1 MPWTY
6 NSVDLLNLKI
16 VLLVLRMAMS
26 HFSLIEQ
33 QYAHNVRHLTAHKFN
48 TVLLII
54 INDCPIA
61 VGVENPHTFCRCR
74 QLRNVKQ
81 TGRRISTTACMATY
95 RRY

>member
-54 INDCPIA
+54 FSNTNILYCFHGAFELTLYVSHKIR
-61 VGVENPHTFCRCR
+61 FS
-74 QLRNVKQ
+74 L
-81 TGRRISTTACMATY
+81 
-95 RRY
+95 